1 MRREMGERG
10 GILPCSFKR
19 LLAPFLI
26 DACFNLLLLPREKK
40 EGVSLLWAWVMKQ
53 STGPKKNKGW
63 GGVKKNKGDPTF
75 LARCLGAQVTPP
87 APRAACEIAISPLHT
102 P

>member
-10 GILPCSFKR
+10 GILPYSFKR

-40 EGVSLLWAWVMKQ
+40 KEGVSLLWAWVMKQ
-53 STGPKKNKGW
+53 STGPRKKK
-63 GGVKKNKGDPTF
+63 
-75 LARCLGAQVTPP
+75 
-87 APRAACEIAISPLHT
+87 
-102 P
+102 